1 MEKRNPEDG
10 QTPDLYLEREDDLLN
25 DLDPHLQELILA
37 QRAGEV
43 PDSSIVTDVNGVFR
57 VDVIAKLRNPEEEV
71 PGFQVVST
79 IGDIVTG
86 SVALPDIE
94 RVRRHDNVR
103 SLKAATRVQPML
115 DASVPEVRC
124 DAATLRNAFPD
135 IDQGIDG
142 RGVIV
147 GIVDIGCDFAH
158 RSFLDGSSSRI
169 LSLWDQRERNAT
181 EQRPVRP
188 TAPSPAGFG
197 YGREFTQARLNDAL
211 AKSDPYADI
220 DYELAAA
227 AHGTHVMDIA
237 AGNGQNGQPGVA
249 PRASLIFVHVD
260 IDDVADSESL
270 GNSRRLLEAVEYI
283 FRKAGSTPVVVNLS
297 LGTHGGPK
305 DGSTLVEQALDRQL
319 ETAGRATVIAAG
331 NSFNLRSH
339 AQGTVQP
346 GQPVTL
352 SWEIIPFDR
361 TPNELEVWYDFA
373 DGSSLEVTLTA
384 PNGTSLGP
392 VPVGETHVIR
402 NQNGMRVGRVIHRR
416 RDPNNGDRQI
426 DILLQP
432 SLSSGSWK
440 VRLEARGSQ
449 PVPFHAWIERDDFG
463 QSTFTAQQESRTHT
477 LGSISCGRRTIAVGS
492 YDPRDPQRRLS
503 GFSASGPTRDGRA
516 KPDVSAPGQD
526 IVAARARGG
535 TTQKQGTS
543 MAAPHV
549 TGLVALM
556 LQVNGALSAQKI
568 LDALKS
574 FGTAQPAR
582 RDRAGRTVRERP
594 DRRRSGPAGGPD
606 AGRRP
611 GTAASGQCCG
621 SCTTGRGHSVQRTL
635 HSAGSARQPDLRYL
649 SHRRQRRAARK
660 LAAGQ
665 GRGALCRERRGLTR
679 SRVIHFI
686 RHSFRPP
693 TGMDQATDHSHGKG
707 GVERPPP
714 VEGPQPAADQ
724 GGREHGEAADQV
736 IEADGAPAC
745 PGGGEVEDERL
756 ARRLAGLPQAAHHEG
771 GGQRGGSGG
780 GGERQR
786 EKGEEGEG
794 QEDERLAVHPVGH
807 LGDRQVDKRG
817 GDHLDAGQPAELD
830 RGAAQD
836 VDDEEEDEDLGDAL
850 GPARQDVGGE
860 QPLEARV
867 HPPPEAPQVLR
878 IGRRCLPF
886 LIGAPQDPDPQE
898 CEADGD
904 RHPGPHTAL
913 HAEADDEGAPQRRR
927 EDDRHP
933 FEGGLHPEPDRP
945 SLGG

>member
-220 DYELAAA
+220 DHELAAA

-392 VPVGETHVIR
+392 VPVGETYVIR

-416 RDPNNGDRQI
+416 RDPTMATARSTSCSNRLCRQGAGRSGWRPAAPTCSVPCLDRTR
-426 DILLQP
+426 
-432 SLSSGSWK
+432 
-440 VRLEARGSQ
+440 RL
-449 PVPFHAWIERDDFG
+449 G
-463 QSTFTAQQESRTHT
+463 QSTFTPAGEPDSHPGLDSAAGARLRWALMTRGTRSAGFQGSPPRVYAGWKGQAGRERTGPAHR
-477 LGSISCGRRTIAVGS
+477 SCQSARRHHAETGDQHGRPA
-492 YDPRDPQRRLS
+492 RDRARR
-503 GFSASGPTRDGRA
+503 AH
-516 KPDVSAPGQD
+516 APGQRCVVRPED
-526 IVAARARGG
+526 PGRAEARHGATRPPGPGRTHG
-535 TTQKQGTS
+535 T
-543 MAAPHV
+543 
-549 TGLVALM
+549 
-556 LQVNGALSAQKI
+556 
-568 LDALKS
+568 
-574 FGTAQPAR
+574 GTA
-582 RDRAGRTVRERP
+582 G
-594 DRRRSGPAGGPD
+594 S
-606 AGRRP
+606 
-611 GTAASGQCCG
+611 TA
-621 SCTTGRGHSVQRTL
+621 
-635 HSAGSARQPDLRYL
+635 
-649 SHRRQRRAARK
+649 
-660 LAAGQ
+660 
-665 GRGALCRERRGLTR
+665 
-679 SRVIHFI
+679 
-686 RHSFRPP
+686 
-693 TGMDQATDHSHGKG
+693 
-707 GVERPPP
+707 
-714 VEGPQPAADQ
+714 
-724 GGREHGEAADQV
+724 
-736 IEADGAPAC
+736 
-745 PGGGEVEDERL
+745 
-756 ARRLAGLPQAAHHEG
+756 
-771 GGQRGGSGG
+771 
-780 GGERQR
+780 
-786 EKGEEGEG
+786 
-794 QEDERLAVHPVGH
+794 
-807 LGDRQVDKRG
+807 
-817 GDHLDAGQPAELD
+817 
-830 RGAAQD
+830 
-836 VDDEEEDEDLGDAL
+836 
-850 GPARQDVGGE
+850 
-860 QPLEARV
+860 
-867 HPPPEAPQVLR
+867 
-878 IGRRCLPF
+878 
-886 LIGAPQDPDPQE
+886 
-898 CEADGD
+898 
-904 RHPGPHTAL
+904 
-913 HAEADDEGAPQRRR
+913 
-927 EDDRHP
+927 
-933 FEGGLHPEPDRP
+933 
-945 SLGG
+945 